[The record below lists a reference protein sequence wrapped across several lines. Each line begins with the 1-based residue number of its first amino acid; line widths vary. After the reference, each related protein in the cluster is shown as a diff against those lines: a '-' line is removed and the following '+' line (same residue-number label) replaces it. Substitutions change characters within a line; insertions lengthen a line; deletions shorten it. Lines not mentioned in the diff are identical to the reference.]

1 METTSNADIFILVK
15 ITQSDVGKS
24 NLRGEYESMS
34 AIYKE
39 MPDLVPKPVAVG
51 SYASDP
57 DIHFYLM
64 EFVDMTLEVPDP
76 QSLAQK
82 ISEMHQKCLSPNGKY
97 GFMVP
102 SNNGPLIQP
111 NIWTESWEEA
121 CTNLLQHC
129 FDFEQGMHG
138 KHEEMQKLWPDIKE
152 KVIPRLLRPLE
163 TGGNHIQPRLCHGD
177 LWDGN
182 TSINAE
188 TDQPLIF
195 DASSAYV
202 HNECKTLKVQKF
214 EAAKELIL

>member
-1 METTSNADIFILVK
+1 M
-15 ITQSDVGKS
+15 
-24 NLRGEYESMS
+24 RGEYESMS

-39 MPDLVPKPVAVG
+39 LPDFVPKPVAVG

-76 QSLAQK
+76 QSLSQK
-82 ISEMHQKCLSPNGKY
+82 VSQMHQKCLSPNGKY

-102 SNNGPLIQP
+102 SNNGPLVQP
-111 NIWTESWEEA
+111 NTWTESWEEA

-163 TGGNHIQPRLCHGD
+163 TGGNHIEPCLVHGD

-195 DASSAYV
+195 DASSCYA
-202 HNECKTLKVQKF
+202 HNECKMLGFPKSS
-214 EAAKELIL
+214 AANQLNL